1 MIIFEKPHSVCAKQS
16 IYRALQRVKGND
28 SRVVWPSFPVW
39 SPPWLYASS
48 VKNKNK
54 VIAQSFWMIIY
65 ETHHSVCAKQS
76 IYSALQRVKG
86 NDSRVVGSQSKLQL
100 KHLDT
105 LPVLLLYRVTAVLYC
120 IEYNMPVYILH
131 TMYETQSL
139 TVQILYYILPKNLT
153 TIGVL
158 LYLIAT
164 ARKNNKIVSSLI

>member
-1 MIIFEKPHSVCAKQS
+1 M
-16 IYRALQRVKGND
+16 
-28 SRVVWPSFPVW
+28 
-39 SPPWLYASS
+39 PPWL
-48 VKNKNK
+48 KTKQK
-54 VIAQSFWMIIY
+54 SFWMIIFQ
-65 ETHHSVCAKQS
+65 TPHSVCAKQS

-139 TVQILYYILPKNLT
+139 TVQILYYITTEKIIT

-158 LYLIAT
+158 LNSNSQKKQQNYIQSYIKKSAYEKSKRLTDHLI
-164 ARKNNKIVSSLI
+164 